1 MYGTVAR
8 MRARPGAIEQLKEF
22 ANRERGNA
30 PPGSVALLVFQM
42 DADPNELILVAAAES
57 EEAYRANA
65 ESPEQHEVFLE
76 MMQYLEAEPEWNDGQ
91 VVTYMIT

>member
-8 MRARPGAIEQLKEF
+8 MRAKPGAIDALMGF
-22 ANRERGNA
+22 ANEDEA

-42 DADPNELILVAAAES
+42 DADPNEFILVAVAES

-65 ESPEQHEVFLE
+65 ESPEQHEQFLR
-76 MMQYLEAEPEWNDGQ
+76 MMQYLEAEPEWNDGA
-91 VVTYMIT
+91 VVMHYGV

>member
-8 MRARPGAIEQLKEF
+8 MRAKPGAIDGLMEF
-22 ANRERGNA
+22 ANEDEA

-42 DADPNELILVAAAES
+42 DADPNEFIVVAVAES

-65 ESPEQHEVFLE
+65 ESPEQHEQFLR
-76 MMQYLEAEPEWNDGQ
+76 MMQYLEAEPEWNDGA
-91 VVTYMIT
+91 VVVHYGI

>member
-8 MRARPGAIEQLKEF
+8 LRAKPGAIEQLREF
-22 ANRERGNA
+22 ANREQGNA

-42 DADPNELILVAAAES
+42 DADPNEFILVAVAES

-65 ESPEQHEVFLE
+65 ESPEQHEQFLR
-76 MMQYLEAEPEWNDGQ
+76 MMQYLEAEPEWNDGA
-91 VVTYMIT
+91 VVMHYGV

>member
-8 MRARPGAIEQLKEF
+8 MKAKPGMIDQLSAL
-22 ANRERGNA
+22 ANREQGSP

-42 DADPNELILVAAAES
+42 DADPNEFILVAVAEN
-57 EEAYRANA
+57 EETYRANA

-91 VVTYMIT
+91 VVTYLTT

>member
-8 MRARPGAIEQLKEF
+8 MRAKPGAIDALMEF
-22 ANRERGNA
+22 ADEDEA

-42 DADPNELILVAAAES
+42 DTDPNEFILVAVAES

-76 MMQYLEAEPEWNDGQ
+76 MMQYLEGEPEWNDGI
-91 VVTYMIT
+91 VVTYMLT